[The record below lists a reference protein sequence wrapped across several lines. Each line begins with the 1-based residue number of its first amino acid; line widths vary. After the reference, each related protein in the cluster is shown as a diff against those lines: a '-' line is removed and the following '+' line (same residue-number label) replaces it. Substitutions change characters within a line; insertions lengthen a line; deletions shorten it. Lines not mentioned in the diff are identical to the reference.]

1 MVSAQT
7 RILKLE
13 RIPDKEHTYVVIMAT
28 HLGKCLWV
36 MHRDRTSWEMPA
48 GHIEVGEQPDHA
60 ALRELKEET
69 GATRARLKGLCDYAV
84 ELEGNTGYGRF
95 YLAEILE
102 KEDTLHFETDRL
114 LYSDELPDR
123 LTYPAVQK
131 ALFHY
136 GRKALLLQQ
145 RAKG

>member
-1 MVSAQT
+1 MDAPRI
-7 RILKLE
+7 RILELGSIADQE
-13 RIPDKEHTYVVIMAT
+13 LRYVVMMT
-28 HLGKCLWV
+28 TCQGRGVWV
-36 MHRDRTSWEMPA
+36 MHRDRDTWEMPA
-48 GHIEVGEQPDHA
+48 GHIEVGELPVHA

-69 GATRARLKGLCDYAV
+69 GATRAQLRPLCDYSV
-84 ELEGNTGYGRF
+84 EQEGNTGHGRF

-102 KEDTLHFETDRL
+102 KADALHFETDRL
-114 LYSDELPDR
+114 LYSDALPAR

-131 ALFHY
+131 VLFQY